1 MWIPK
6 PGVLVTLTRKSV
18 VVAIEGILLYQPDAK
33 IIVARESDDFDFDLL
48 LRGRFPDKRLFTT
61 KAFLETVITVGPKE
75 ARDHHDKTGW
85 ILSAPVQIIA
95 TGGAT
100 PNDNKTYILTTVAL
114 DFSMSLQLSSRV
126 RDMNG
131 SGNPLF
137 QHIDPDTPSSIS

>member
-33 IIVARESDDFDFDLL
+33 IIVAREFRDLSFDFLL
-48 LRGRFPDKRLFTT
+48 KRYFPGKQLFT
-61 KAFLETVITVGPKE
+61 KLPLEVDIVVGTE
-75 ARDHHDKTGW
+75 GAREDLDKTGW
-85 ILSAPVQIIA
+85 ILSAPVHEIA
-95 TGGAT
+95 VGWVT

-114 DFSMSLQLSSRV
+114 DFSTSLQLSSRV
-126 RDMNG
+126 RDTN

-137 QHIDPDTPSSIS
+137 QCKLIDPAA